1 MYTSASPRYKEPY
14 RYTRVLDPQSL
25 RNPGAGRRGYLTGRP
40 ARVPHCQLA
49 AAALWRQ
56 RAESTRA
63 GRARCTRCS
72 LRSSVQGLGRRPS
85 PDTGTVICVHICS
98 AANLKTNVKLNTHT
112 ITPRYFSSP
121 LPLRPVGVWENGHAP
136 DASTTRETRDLP
148 PRAAHTRVFMHDR
161 PGQFPNWMH
170 GDALQPHPR
179 GSHARNH

>member
-85 PDTGTVICVHICS
+85 PDTGTVICVHIC
-98 AANLKTNVKLNTHT
+98 TCKL
-112 ITPRYFSSP
+112 
-121 LPLRPVGVWENGHAP
+121 EN
-136 DASTTRETRDLP
+136 
-148 PRAAHTRVFMHDR
+148 
-161 PGQFPNWMH
+161 
-170 GDALQPHPR
+170 
-179 GSHARNH
+179 